1 MYGIGKK
8 IELLRKEKNLTRD
21 ELAESTNI
29 SKQSIF
35 NYETERRLIPIDAL
49 SQIANFFNIP
59 IESFFSENA
68 EDFTNIKIEKD
79 SIRIPIYSNASA
91 GDGIYAQEKPLDWL
105 ELPKSIAKDADFGTF
120 VKGDSM
126 EPKIFEDDLLLIR
139 KNEFLDD
146 GVIGVF
152 QLNEDIFCKKFKY
165 NPLTKQ
171 ITLKSLNKKY
181 DPIEITENDD
191 FKIIG
196 RVVGVI
202 DYTI

>member
-1 MYGIGKK
+1 MLDLGKMLK
-8 IELLRKEKNLTRD
+8 ELRISKNLSQE
-21 ELAESTNI
+21 ELANLIGVGKATI
-29 SKQSIF
+29 A
-35 NYETERRLIPIDAL
+35 NYEASRRDL
-49 SQIANFFNIP
+49 NFDKLQEILNVLGVSVK
-59 IESFFSENA
+59 EFFSGENEK
-68 EDFTNIKIEKD
+68 ED
-79 SIRIPIYSNASA
+79 SSVAIRIPIYSNASA
-91 GDGIYAQEKPLDWL
+91 GNGVYAQEDPLDWL

-126 EPKIFEDDLLLIR
+126 EPKIYEDDLLLIR

-181 DPIEITENDD
+181 APIEITENDD